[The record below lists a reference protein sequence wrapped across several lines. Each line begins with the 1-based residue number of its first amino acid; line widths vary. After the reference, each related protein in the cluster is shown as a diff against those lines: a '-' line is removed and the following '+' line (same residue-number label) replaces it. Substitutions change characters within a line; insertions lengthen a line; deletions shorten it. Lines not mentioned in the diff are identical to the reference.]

1 MKSQEQILGFIR
13 SGVMPALGCTEPGAV
28 ALAAAYAQQALGSEL
43 AEKITVSVDP
53 NVYKNGLAV
62 GIPGTGQVGLPIAA
76 ALGCLIVNPEQ
87 QLSLLSN
94 HTPGMVEQA
103 NRMIQEGR
111 VSIILHENQGLFI
124 EAIVSLGTNEAR
136 AVIAGS
142 HTNLVSLQRNGTELV
157 LGTIGSSDRSSMA
170 FHADDTSIAELIQM
184 VEAIPYSKLT
194 FLEECISMN
203 KAAAA
208 IGLER
213 RLGMAVGAH
222 LQDLAGEGIL
232 SNDLVSYAKILTAAG
247 ADARMSGENIPVMS
261 VAGSGNHGLT
271 AVLPLVAVAERMNI
285 PREKLVRAV
294 AISAIVTL
302 YIKSFTGSLSALCGC
317 AVAAAT
323 GASAA
328 IVWML
333 GGDMEQI
340 HGTIKNMIANLT
352 GMICD
357 GGKVGCA
364 LKLATAAGVC
374 VETAILTL
382 KNVIVPNSNGIIFP
396 SADATIRN
404 LGLVSNP
411 GMLFTDKI
419 ILDIMLEK
427 GKLESKNETIKI
439 TVEEA
444 V

>member
-1 MKSQEQILGFIR
+1 MQSQEQLIAFIQA
-13 SGVMPALGCTEPGAV
+13 GVMPAYGCTEPGAV
-28 ALAAAYAQQALGSEL
+28 ALAVAYAQQALGAEL
-43 AEKITVSVDP
+43 ADTITVSVDS

-76 ALGCLIVNPEQ
+76 ALGALIADPEQ
-87 QLSLLSN
+87 QLSLLCN
-94 HTPGMVEQA
+94 HTPSMIEQA
-103 NRMIQEGR
+103 KMMIKQGKI
-111 VSIILHENQGLFI
+111 SIVLNESRGLQI
-124 EAIVSLGTNEAR
+124 EAIAYSGTNKAR
-136 AVIAGS
+136 ALIAGK
-142 HTNLVSLQRNGTELV
+142 HTNLISLQRNGADLIRKA
-157 LGTIGSSDRSSMA
+157 GNDSDINGMI
-170 FHADDTSIAELIQM
+170 FADDVFIAALIQM
-184 VEAIPYSKLT
+184 VEDIPYSKLA
-194 FLEECISMN
+194 FLEECITMN
-203 KAAAA
+203 KKAAAT
-208 IGLER
+208 GLEG

-222 LQDLAGEGIL
+222 LR
-232 SNDLVSYAKILTAAG
+232 DLVAENIFADDVIGYAKILTAAG

-271 AVLPLVAVAERMNI
+271 AVLPVVAVAERMDI
-285 PREKLVRAV
+285 PRKTVVRAL

-302 YIKSFTGSLSALCGC
+302 YIKRFTGSLSALCGC

-333 GGDMEQI
+333 GGDMNQI
-340 HGTIKNMIANLT
+340 HGTIKNMVANLT

-374 VETAILTL
+374 VETAMLTL
-382 KNVIVPNSNGIIFP
+382 KNVIVPNSNGIIFS

-404 LGLVSNP
+404 LGMVSNP

-419 ILDIMLEK
+419 ILDIMLKK
-427 GKLESKNETIKI
+427 GELESEMKPTAVEA
-439 TVEEA
+439 TV
-444 V
+444 

>member
-1 MKSQEQILGFIR
+1 MKSQEQVLAFIR
-13 SGVMPALGCTEPGAV
+13 AGVMPALGCTEPGAV
-28 ALAAAYAQQALGSEL
+28 ALAVAYAQQALGAEL
-43 AEKITVSVDP
+43 ANKITVSVDP

-62 GIPGTGQVGLPIAA
+62 GIPGTGKVGLPIAA
-76 ALGCLIVNPEQ
+76 SLGALIANPEQ

-94 HTPGMVEQA
+94 HTPEMVEQA
-103 NRMIQEGR
+103 ERMIEAGR
-111 VSIILHENQGLFI
+111 ISIVLNESQGLYI
-124 EAIVSLGTNEAR
+124 EAAASSDINESR
-136 AVIAGS
+136 AVIAGG
-142 HTNLVSLQRNGTELV
+142 HTNLVSLQRNGTDLV
-157 LGTIGSSDRSSMA
+157 RRIINGSGISSMA
-170 FHADDTSIAELIQM
+170 FNTDDVSIAELIQM
-184 VEAIPYSKLT
+184 VETIPYSKLV
-194 FLEECISMN
+194 FLEECINMN
-203 KAAAA
+203 KNAAAA
-208 IGLER
+208 GIEG

-222 LQDLAGEGIL
+222 LQDLVNEGIL
-232 SNDLVSYAKILTAAG
+232 SDDLIVYAKILTAAG

-271 AVLPLVAVAERMNI
+271 AVLPVVAVAERMDA
-285 PREKLVRAV
+285 PRETLVRAL
-294 AISAIVTL
+294 AISAITTL

-333 GGDMEQI
+333 GGDMGQI
-340 HGTIKNMIANLT
+340 HGTIKNMVANLT

-374 VETAILTL
+374 VETAMLTL

-404 LGLVSNP
+404 LGMISNP

-419 ILDIMLEK
+419 ILDIMLRK
-427 GKLESKNETIKI
+427 GKLDSENAAIK
-439 TVEEA
+439 TAVEAA